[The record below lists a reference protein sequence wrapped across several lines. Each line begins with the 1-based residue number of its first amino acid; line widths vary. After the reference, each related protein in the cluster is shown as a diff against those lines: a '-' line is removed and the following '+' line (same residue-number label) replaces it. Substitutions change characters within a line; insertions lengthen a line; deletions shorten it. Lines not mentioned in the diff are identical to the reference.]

1 VQRLYVALGDRG
13 VAVDDLR
20 ALEADVSLARETAAL
35 RSRES
40 TDLRQELYGRMERLE
55 EIERELGRDGSPL
68 QGTWTLDLG
77 VEGHGTVT
85 FYSYS
90 GRVEATY
97 ELDNG
102 RRGTLRGVLRGNSL
116 DLERTDAVTGL
127 DRAFL
132 GVLSAD
138 GTTIEGTW
146 QAKELATGEP
156 AAGRWTA
163 RRGGP

>member
-1 VQRLYVALGDRG
+1 
-13 VAVDDLR
+13 
-20 ALEADVSLARETAAL
+20 
-35 RSRES
+35 
-40 TDLRQELYGRMERLE
+40 
-55 EIERELGRDGSPL
+55 
-68 QGTWTLDLG
+68 
-77 VEGHGTVT
+77 
-85 FYSYS
+85 
-90 GRVEATY
+90 
-97 ELDNG
+97 
-102 RRGTLRGVLRGNSL
+102 VLRGNSL

-138 GTTIEGTW
+138 GTAIEGTW